1 MALGFAIKDFSHV
14 SMYRHDCDGN
24 KKCSE
29 AKLISQNKI

>member
-14 SMYRHDCDGN
+14 SMYSHDCDGN
-24 KKCSE
+24 KCSE